1 MKVVLL
7 VDVKPHGKKGDIVEV
22 NDGFARNFLLP
33 KKKAIVAN
41 AEVINNRKQ
50 NLANEAKKKAE
61 EKAEALELYNAIN
74 KSSIDVPVRCGNV
87 KLYGSVTNQDVADA
101 LKAKGF
107 EIDKRNVKIKENIR
121 ELGNYEIEVKC
132 YTGYLAVVTLNIISS
147 DIK

>member
-74 KSSIDVPVRCGNV
+74 KSSIDVPVRCGNG